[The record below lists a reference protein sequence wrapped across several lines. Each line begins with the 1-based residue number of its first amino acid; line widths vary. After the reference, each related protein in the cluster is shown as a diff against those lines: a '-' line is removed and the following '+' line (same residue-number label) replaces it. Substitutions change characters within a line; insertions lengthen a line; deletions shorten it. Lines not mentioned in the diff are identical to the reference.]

1 VRSAAAY
8 RFAVT
13 LPRTRPRAHDVRQNA
28 RPFPLRLAVDMPDL
42 DRAIISALQVDG
54 RRPYAHLARDLDV
67 GENTVR
73 RRVRAL
79 REAGLIDITTVTDP
93 ELLGYGAMA
102 LVGVHLDGSRPAS
115 EVATALAQLAA
126 VDYVVVTTGRYEL
139 FAELLCRDDQEL
151 SRTIER
157 DLAAVPGVR
166 QTEIFPYLRLHYQQP
181 RWEAARWK
189 ATGEGLRRG
198 IPVFDEVDR
207 RILAELNADG
217 RTALQEVARRLAISE
232 SQARQRVTRMLNS
245 GVVRILGIT
254 NPRSLGFTTLAWLGI
269 VAAPGVR
276 LEALADELASLGS
289 IAYLAVCAS
298 RFDVFAEAI
307 CVDHDDLLRV
317 IDAEVRSLDSVARV
331 EAFLCLDLHYK
342 RVPPI
347 SADATT
353 NSTG

>member
-1 VRSAAAY
+1 
-8 RFAVT
+8 
-13 LPRTRPRAHDVRQNA
+13 
-28 RPFPLRLAVDMPDL
+28 
-42 DRAIISALQVDG
+42 
-54 RRPYAHLARDLDV
+54 
-67 GENTVR
+67 
-73 RRVRAL
+73 
-79 REAGLIDITTVTDP
+79 VTDP

-115 EVATALAQLAA
+115 DVATALAQLAA

-139 FAELLCRDDQEL
+139 FVEILCRDAREL
-151 SRTIER
+151 SRTVER
-157 DLAAVPGVR
+157 EIGIVEGVG
-166 QTEIFPYLRLHYQQP
+166 QTEIFPYLRLHYQEP

-189 ATGEGLRRG
+189 AAGEGLRHAV
-198 IPVFDEVDR
+198 PVFDDVDR

-217 RTALQEVARRLAISE
+217 RAALQRIAGHLSISE
-232 SQARQRVTRMLNS
+232 SQARQRVARMLDS
-245 GVVRILGIT
+245 GVVRILAIT
-254 NPRSLGFTTLAWLGI
+254 NPRSLGFGTLAWLGI

-317 IDAEVRSLDSVARV
+317 IDKEVRSLDSVARV

-347 SADATT
+347 SADEAT
-353 NSTG
+353 NSIG

>member
-1 VRSAAAY
+1 
-8 RFAVT
+8 
-13 LPRTRPRAHDVRQNA
+13 
-28 RPFPLRLAVDMPDL
+28 MPDL

-54 RRPYAHLARDLDV
+54 RRPYAHLARDLGV

-79 REAGLIDITTVTDP
+79 RDAGLIDITTVTDP

-102 LVGVHLDGSRPAS
+102 LVGVHLDGSEAAS
-115 EVATALAQLAA
+115 HVATSLAQLAA

-139 FAELLCRDDQEL
+139 FAELLCKDAHEL
-151 SRTIER
+151 SRTVER
-157 DLAAVPGVR
+157 DLASVPGVGT
-166 QTEIFPYLRLHYQQP
+166 TEIFPYLRLHYQEP

-189 ATGEGLRRG
+189 AASDGLRPAV
-198 IPVFDEVDR
+198 PVFDDVDR

-217 RTALQEVARRLAISE
+217 RTALQGIARRLSISE
-232 SQARQRVTRMLNS
+232 SQARQRVARMLDS

-254 NPRSLGFTTLAWLGI
+254 NPRSLGFSTLAWLGI

-276 LEALADELASLGS
+276 LEGLADELASVGS

-307 CVDHDDLLRV
+307 CIDHDDLLRV
-317 IDAEVRSLDSVARV
+317 IDAEVRSLDAVARV

-347 SADATT
+347 SAYATT
-353 NSTG
+353 NSSG